1 MEENDLLTEWEAIE
15 RRVSCR
21 AYQDRRLDEGTLEKL
36 SAYVEELD
44 RASGLHIQLI
54 TAEEPGTQAVKLA
67 SMMFSGP
74 VYTCAVLPGG
84 DDPLSAEKV
93 GYYGHSLVLYAT
105 RLGLGTCWVAG
116 TYDKKSVRAELAPD
130 EKLWDVIPIGY
141 AAEKTPARQRM
152 IRASIR
158 KQDRPLE
165 QFVESELPFD
175 QLPLWL
181 RKAVE
186 AVRMDPSAV
195 NQQPV
200 NIVYRE
206 SRVFA
211 RLWKSG
217 HGLEYNDLGI
227 AKRQFE
233 AGAAAFG
240 VHGHWDFGDNAE
252 FSDIRTDR

>member
-1 MEENDLLTEWEAIE
+1 MDGNALLTEWEAIE

-21 AYQDRRLDEGTLEKL
+21 AYQDRRLDEDTLEKL
-36 SAYVEELD
+36 SAYVEELN
-44 RASGLHIQLI
+44 RNSGLHFQLI
-54 TAEEPGTQAVKLA
+54 TAAPGAQAVRLA

-116 TYDKKSVRAELAPD
+116 TYDKKSVRAQLVPG
-130 EKLWDVIPIGY
+130 EKIWDVIPIGY

-165 QFVESELPFD
+165 QFVESDLPFG

-181 RKAVE
+181 RKAAE
-186 AVRMDPSAV
+186 AVRMGPSAV

-206 SRVFA
+206 RRVFA

-217 HGLEYNDLGI
+217 HSLEYNDLGI

-240 VHGHWDFGDNAE
+240 VHGHWDFGNNGE
-252 FSDIRTDR
+252 FSDIRTDP